1 MKALEKRITGNKEQ
15 SFSVLFLFLN
25 SQRKRIHCREIPP
38 EDWRSL
44 ARCSFEVNLI
54 ALIENLPVMQET
66 PVQSLD
72 WEDPLEKG
80 KATHSSILSWRIS
93 KRTLEG

>member
-1 MKALEKRITGNKEQ
+1 MKALEKGITGNTEE

-25 SQRKRIHCREIPP
+25 SQRERIHCREIPP

-54 ALIENLPVMQET
+54 ALIENLPAVQET
-66 PVQSLD
+66 PVQFLD
-72 WEDPLEKG
+72 WEDPLEKRH
-80 KATHSSILSWRIS
+80 AAHSSILGLPWWLSW
-93 KRTLEG
+93 